1 MSGWDASAAAWIA
14 IQGETGDFG
23 RVHVLD
29 VPMLALVDE
38 RAPARMLDVG
48 CGEGRFCR
56 MLAARGITTTGV
68 DPAAALIARPYRP
81 LTMAASRLARTASKN
96 FSVVI
101 QA

>member
-38 RAPARMLDVG
+38 RAPARMLV
-48 CGEGRFCR
+48 
-56 MLAARGITTTGV
+56 LAAGKGAS
-68 DPAAALIARPYRP
+68 AACWPRVVLPQPVSIRP
-81 LTMAASRLARTASKN
+81 LR
-96 FSVVI
+96 
-101 QA
+101 